1 MVQKGPEY
9 ENFAFNYFTAL
20 IEQRYFGFPPNQCQL
35 TPQKPFYSKDREKN
49 IFFDLVLE
57 IFLPQQLDPFL
68 IFVIECK
75 NYNHKVP
82 VDDIEE
88 FASKIDQIR
97 FQKISPICIT
107 TVGFQSGGL
116 TFAKNRGIT
125 LWKVIQAYEN
135 QEPEIVLN
143 RQKKRI
149 KLLEQEIKL
158 ALTDNTYRD
167 WKFGNTFIQTPRK
180 FTLYPKDYI
189 NEIISNENDK
199 AIQLKNFNNQKI
211 NVPYLSKSKISLI
224 AEDIYNQYKFNNG
237 KLDIFKILNSFN
249 ISVFSTEEILDQA
262 TIAEINFSQKKI
274 TLFGKNYFSE
284 TQVNFALA
292 HEIGHFLLGHD
303 RYLKTERQTLNISK
317 GIELRNSLPINLD
330 RIEYQANYFAACL
343 LLPETAL
350 TNTFI
355 SLIDKYNVTYRGF
368 TLLYVDEQPCNLD
381 NYNKICIPIANF
393 FMVSQET
400 LKIRL
405 TELRLAKFNIKGKA
419 KALDNIMLST
429 HLQL

>member
-1 MVQKGPEY
+1 MTHKGPEY
-9 ENFAFNYFTAL
+9 ENFALNYFTTL
-20 IEQRYFGFPPNQCQL
+20 IEQRYFGFPPEQCQL

-57 IFLPQQLDPFL
+57 IFLPKQIDPFL

-125 LWKVIQAYEN
+125 LWKVIQTSTN
-135 QEPEIVLN
+135 GEPEIILN
-143 RQKKRI
+143 RQKQRLKE
-149 KLLEQEIKL
+149 LEPEIKL
-158 ALTDNTYRD
+158 ALIDETYSD
-167 WKFGNTFIQTPRK
+167 WKFGNTFIQTPQK

-189 NEIISNENDK
+189 NELISSEHEK
-199 AIQLKNFNNQKI
+199 AVLFKKFKRQTI
-211 NVPYLSKSKISLI
+211 NVPYLSKVQISLI
-224 AEDIYNQYKFNNG
+224 AEDIYNRYKSDNG
-237 KLDIFKILNSFN
+237 RLEVLQILNDFN
-249 ISVFSTEEILDQA
+249 ISVFSTEKIIDQD
-262 TIAEINFSQKKI
+262 TIAEINFNQKKI
-274 TLFGKNYFSE
+274 TLFGKNFFSE
-284 TQVNFALA
+284 TQLNFALS

-303 RYLKTERQTLNISK
+303 KYLKVERQTINTSTGVEFI
-317 GIELRNSLPINLD
+317 NSLPINLD

-343 LLPETAL
+343 LLPRIAL

-355 SLIDKYNVTYRGF
+355 HLIKKYNVPYRGF
-368 TLLYVDEQPCNLD
+368 SLLYVDEQPCNLD
-381 NYNKICIPIANF
+381 SYNKICIPIANF

-405 TELRLAKFNIKGKA
+405 TELNLAKFNIKRKT
-419 KALDNIMLST
+419 KVVDNT
-429 HLQL
+429 LQSFDF